1 MGAGLVPACGLLCR
15 AAMVVNAQPVELS
28 SKVLRIAVWVSV
40 IVAAAVFAS
49 AGLRKLGGGMI
60 GQFEEWGYVP
70 CFAIAIGVLEL
81 VGAVGLLLPRSSAQA
96 ALGLI
101 VIMFG
106 AIGTHVLD
114 GDYVAALLP
123 MLMLGLLG

>member
-1 MGAGLVPACGLLCR
+1 
-15 AAMVVNAQPVELS
+15 MVVHAHPIEPS
-28 SKVLRIAVWVSV
+28 SKALGIAVWVSV
-40 IVAAAVFAS
+40 FVASAVFAS
-49 AGLRKLGGGMI
+49 AGLRKLGGDMI

-70 CFAIAIGVLEL
+70 SFAIAIGVLEL
-81 VGAVGLLLPRSSAQA
+81 VGAIGLLLPRCSAQA

-114 GDYVAALLP
+114 GDYIAALLP
-123 MLMLGLLG
+123 TLMLALLGFVLFGRGLRATAG